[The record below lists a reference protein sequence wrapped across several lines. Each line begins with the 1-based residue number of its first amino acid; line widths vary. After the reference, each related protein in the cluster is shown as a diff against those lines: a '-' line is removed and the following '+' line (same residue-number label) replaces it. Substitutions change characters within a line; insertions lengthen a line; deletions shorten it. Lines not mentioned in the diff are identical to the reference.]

1 AARVLG
7 SEWPGAGGESDLE
20 GLDAWLREDGHRRNP
35 GTSADLVAACLFLG
49 LRAGIIGLP
58 PSVPG
63 SGNGAT

>member
-1 AARVLG
+1 VLG
-7 SEWPGAGGESDLE
+7 SDWPKEGSKHLLE
-20 GLDAWLREDGHRRNP
+20 ELDGWLREDGNRRNP
-35 GTSADLVAACLFLG
+35 GTSADLVAACLVLG